1 MKRFLQSVEGLVLA
15 VLLISGATLPAS
27 AKDVKIGLLMPLSGR
42 YAETGISVRRGV
54 EMILKDVN
62 AAGGIKSMG
71 GAKVNLVVA
80 DNGSDPSRT
89 SLEARRLITE
99 EKVSF
104 ILGPYSTPESEAF
117 RPIAERYKV
126 GGVGLQTTMIPNSQY
141 FTMLSLTADA
151 FGKGYADFI
160 GWLRSKGAKV
170 DPVVITYANNDYGQ
184 VVAKSARESLQAM
197 GIKVIEAIPVDP
209 AVKDMTPIVLR
220 VKSLNPAL
228 VISVVYFQDGVL
240 LHKARYNMNYDD
252 PIWIGGAAG
261 FTDDKLWNALTDEV
275 ASKTLSRSFGLAFYS
290 EDATLPGLK
299 SALARGR
306 AAYPNVQTDPSFV
319 FGVQAANLIVKA
331 LENARS
337 DDPAAVNDAF
347 RSLRIPR
354 GSPEIVLPII
364 SGDFS
369 FDKRGV
375 IQGTNPLFVQWA
387 AGRKAI
393 VYPENIAS
401 LKKPIIKGVE

>member
-1 MKRFLQSVEGLVLA
+1 MKRFLQSVKGFVLGMLLV
-15 VLLISGATLPAS
+15 SGATLPAL
-27 AKDVKIGLLMPLSGR
+27 AKDVKIGLLIPLSGR
-42 YAETGISVRRGV
+42 YAETGISVRRGI
-54 EMILKDVN
+54 EMILNDVN

-80 DNGSDPSRT
+80 DNGSDPTKT
-89 SLEARRLITE
+89 SLEARRLMTE

-141 FTMLSLTADA
+141 LTMLSLTADA
-151 FGKGYADFI
+151 FGKGYADFV

-184 VVAKSARESLQAM
+184 GVAKSAQEALQVM
-197 GIKVIEAIPVDP
+197 GIKVIEAIPVEP
-209 AVKDMTPIVLR
+209 TVKDMTPIVLR
-220 VKSLNPAL
+220 VKSLKPAL

-290 EDATLPGLK
+290 DDATLPGLK
-299 SALARGR
+299 SALARGH
-306 AAYPNVQTDPSFV
+306 AAYPNVQLDPSFM

-331 LENARS
+331 IENARS

-347 RSLRIPR
+347 RSLRIPK

-375 IQGTNPLFVQWA
+375 SQGTNPLFVQWA
-387 AGRKAI
+387 AGKKAI
-393 VYPENIAS
+393 VYPENVAS
-401 LKKPIIKGVE
+401 QKNPIIKGVK

>member
-1 MKRFLQSVEGLVLA
+1 MKLFLQSVKGFVLGMLLV
-15 VLLISGATLPAS
+15 SGATLPAS
-27 AKDVKIGLLMPLSGR
+27 AKDVKIGLLIPLSGR

-54 EMILKDVN
+54 EMILKEAN

-71 GAKVNLVVA
+71 GAKIDLVVA
-80 DNGSDPSRT
+80 DNGSDPTKT
-89 SLEARRLITE
+89 SLEARRLMTE

-126 GGVGLQTTMIPNSQY
+126 GGVGLQTTMVPNSEY
-141 FTMLSLTADA
+141 FTMLSLTADT

-170 DPVVITYANNDYGQ
+170 DPVVITFSNNDYGQ
-184 VVAKSARESLQAM
+184 VVAKSAQAALQAM
-197 GIKVIEAIPVDP
+197 GIKVTEAIPVDP

-240 LHKARYNMNYDD
+240 LHKARFNMNYYD

-261 FTDDKLWNALTDEV
+261 FTDDKLWNTLTDQV
-275 ASKTLSRSFGLAFYS
+275 ASKTLTDSFGLAFYS
-290 EDATLPGLK
+290 EDAALPGLK
-299 SALARGR
+299 SALTRGR
-306 AAYPNVQTDPSFV
+306 AAYPNVQMDPSFV
-319 FGVQAANLIVKA
+319 FGVQAANLILKA
-331 LENARS
+331 LENAHS
-337 DDPAAVNDAF
+337 DDPAAVNNAF
-347 RSLRIPR
+347 RSLRIPK

-364 SGDFS
+364 SGDLS

-375 IQGTNPLFVQWA
+375 VQGTSPLFVQWA
-387 AGRKAI
+387 AGKKAI
-393 VYPENIAS
+393 VYPENVAS
-401 LKKPIIKGVE
+401 QKHPIIKGVK